1 MKPKSVR
8 TSVDLP
14 RGLHRQLRKKAARR
28 GCSMRHLIVSAIE
41 RAIPPGPQK
50 RGRLNLEHGLIRRTG
65 KPFSLTNEEIYEL
78 GFP

>member
-1 MKPKSVR
+1 
-8 TSVDLP
+8 
-14 RGLHRQLRKKAARR
+14 
-28 GCSMRHLIVSAIE
+28 MRHLIVSAIE
-41 RAIPPGPQK
+41 QAIPPRPPK

>member
-1 MKPKSVR
+1 MKSKSVR
-8 TSVDLP
+8 TSVVLP
-14 RGLHRQLRKKAARR
+14 RDLHRRVREEATRK

-41 RAIPPGPQK
+41 QAIPPRLPK
-50 RGRLNLEHGLIRRTG
+50 RGRLNPEHGLIRRTG

>member
-1 MKPKSVR
+1 MKPKNVR

-14 RGLHRQLRKKAARR
+14 RDLHRRLREEAARR

-41 RAIPPGPQK
+41 QAIPPRPPK